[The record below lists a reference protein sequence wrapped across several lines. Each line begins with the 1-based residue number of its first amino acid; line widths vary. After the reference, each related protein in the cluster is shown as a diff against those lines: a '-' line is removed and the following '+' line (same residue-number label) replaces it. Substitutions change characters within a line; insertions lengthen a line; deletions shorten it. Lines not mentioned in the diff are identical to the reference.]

1 MAFPHPDWIGVGF
14 MMYFDYTLMTH
25 QLQAERQAAMTA
37 PRRAL
42 PATLALACAVLL
54 GACAARPDA
63 GPGVDVAAV
72 HHVPQAAPL
81 PAGWEHGAFMEVFVR
96 SYQDSNGDGIG
107 DLRGLT
113 QRLDYLQALGIKGLW
128 LMPVSASGDH
138 DHGYAVTDYR
148 AIEPAYGT
156 LADFDELVRQAH
168 ARGIGIV
175 IDYVINHSS
184 KLNPLFVQSASG
196 KSNRWRDWYV
206 WQDTKPT
213 GWSIFDL
220 DPWTM
225 TPNGAYFAQF
235 GADMPDFDL
244 RNPAVVAYHLDSLR
258 FWLNHGVDGFRI
270 DAVGHLFENGADGWS
285 LQPENYRF
293 LGQVRQA
300 LDIDHPHVMVC
311 ESPADPV
318 GFAAPGACGSAFA
331 FGHSDA
337 LVKAGLGD
345 AKAIRDVADY
355 FTKAPD
361 TLATMVSNHDH
372 FAGKRLWDAM
382 GGNPARVRVAAAA
395 YLLQPGT
402 PYVYYGEELGM
413 SAAATDDPDGQ
424 LRGPMSWTP
433 GGGFS
438 SGTPYRPAS
447 TNLAVDNAES
457 ERADPHSMLAFY
469 TAMLGLRNTHSSIAR
484 GAYVRPRVDAL
495 TMSFQR
501 VNADE
506 HTVVV
511 INYAEVA
518 GAAHL
523 AGLPANAR
531 LQRLYPGP
539 SSAAPSDIRPAGA
552 DGSLAVPAAPLSVQ
566 VFLVSR

>member
-1 MAFPHPDWIGVGF
+1 
-14 MMYFDYTLMTH
+14 MTV
-25 QLQAERQAAMTA
+25 
-37 PRRAL
+37 PVRAL

-54 GACAARPDA
+54 GGCAS
-63 GPGVDVAAV
+63 GPGVDVSAV
-72 HHVPQAAPL
+72 RQVPQAAPL
-81 PAGWEHGAFMEVFVR
+81 PEGWEHGAFMEVFVR
-96 SYQDSNGDGIG
+96 GYQDSNSDGVG

-128 LMPVSASGDH
+128 LMPINASGDH

-184 KLNPLFVQSASG
+184 TLNPLFVQSASS
-196 KSNRWRDWYV
+196 KTNPWRDWYV
-206 WQDTKPT
+206 WEDAKPA
-213 GWSIFDL
+213 GWSIFDR
-220 DPWTM
+220 DPWVM
-225 TPNGAYFAQF
+225 TPNGAYFSQF
-235 GADMPDFDL
+235 DDSMADFNL

-258 FWLNHGVDGFRI
+258 FWLNQGVDGFRI
-270 DAVGHLFENGADGWS
+270 DAVGHLFENGPQGWS
-285 LQPENYRF
+285 LQPENYSF
-293 LGQVRQA
+293 MAKVRRA
-300 LDIDHPHVMVC
+300 LDVDHPHVVVC
-311 ESPADPV
+311 ESPGDAI
-318 GFAAPGACGSAFA
+318 GFAAQTACGASFA

-337 LVKAGLGD
+337 LVKAGRGD
-345 AKAIRDVADY
+345 EKAIHDVADY
-355 FTKAPD
+355 FATAPD
-361 TLATMVSNHDH
+361 TMATMVSNHDH

-382 GGNPARVRVAAAA
+382 GGDAARVRVAAAA

-433 GGGFS
+433 SGGFS
-438 SGTPYRPAS
+438 TGTPYRPAS
-447 TNLAVDNAES
+447 TNLATNNAQA
-457 ERADPHSMLAFY
+457 ERADPNSMLAFY
-469 TAMLGLRNTHSSIAR
+469 TAMLRLRNTHPSIAR
-484 GAYVRPRVDAL
+484 GRYLAPRVDGR

-501 VNADE
+501 VFGDE
-506 HTVVV
+506 HTIVVV
-511 INYAEVA
+511 NYGEVA
-518 GAAHL
+518 GAATL

-531 LQRLYPGP
+531 LQRLYPSGP
-539 SSAAPSDIRPAGA
+539 DATSPANA
-552 DGSLAVPAAPLSVQ
+552 DGAATVPAAPLSVQ

>member
-1 MAFPHPDWIGVGF
+1 
-14 MMYFDYTLMTH
+14 
-25 QLQAERQAAMTA
+25 MTA
-37 PRRAL
+37 PFPLRRRAL
-42 PATLALACAVLL
+42 PATLALAAAVLL
-54 GACAARPDA
+54 GACASAPTA
-63 GPGVDVAAV
+63 NPGVDISPVRQVA
-72 HHVPQAAPL
+72 QASPL

-128 LMPVSASGDH
+128 LMPVNASSDH
-138 DHGYAVTDYR
+138 DHGYHVTDYR
-148 AIEPAYGT
+148 AIDPDYGT

-184 KLNPLFVQSASG
+184 KQNPLFVHSASS
-196 KSNRWRDWYV
+196 KTDPWRDWYV
-206 WQDTKPT
+206 WEDAKPV
-213 GWSIFDL
+213 GWSIFDH

-235 GADMPDFDL
+235 AENIPDFNL

-270 DAVGHLFENGADGWS
+270 DAVGHLFENGPDGWS
-285 LQPENYRF
+285 MQPENYPF
-293 LGQVRQA
+293 LAQVRKA

-311 ESPADPV
+311 ESPGDPI
-318 GFAAPGACGSAFA
+318 GFAAPTACGSSFA

-337 LVKAGLGD
+337 LVQAGLGD
-345 AKAIRDVADY
+345 AKAIRDVAGY

-361 TLATMVSNHDH
+361 TMATMVSNHDS

-413 SAAATDDPDGQ
+413 SAAATESADGQ
-424 LRGPMSWTP
+424 LRGPVSWTP
-433 GGGFS
+433 AGGFS
-438 SGTPYRPAS
+438 TGAPYRPAS
-447 TNLAVDNAES
+447 TNLATNNAEA
-457 ERADPHSMLAFY
+457 ERADPDSMLAFY
-469 TAMLGLRNTHSSIAR
+469 TAMLRLRNTHSSIAL
-484 GAYVRPRVDAL
+484 GAYVAPRVDGS

-501 VNADE
+501 VDALE

-511 INYAEVA
+511 INYGEVA
-518 GAAHL
+518 GSASV

-531 LQRLYPGP
+531 LQRLYPFP
-539 SSAAPSDIRPAGA
+539 PAAPA
-552 DGSLAVPAAPLSVQ
+552 DTRTVSAQGTASVPAAPLSVQ

>member
-1 MAFPHPDWIGVGF
+1 
-14 MMYFDYTLMTH
+14 MT
-25 QLQAERQAAMTA
+25 
-37 PRRAL
+37 PRFRRAGRAL
-42 PATLALACAVLL
+42 PATLALASAALL
-54 GACAARPDA
+54 GGCASLHPA
-63 GPGVDVAAV
+63 GPGIDVSAV
-72 HHVPQAAPL
+72 RQVPRAAPL

-96 SYQDSNGDGIG
+96 SYQDSDGDGIG

-128 LMPVSASGDH
+128 LMPVNASGDH

-184 KLNPLFVQSASG
+184 KLSPLFVQSASA
-196 KSNRWRDWYV
+196 KSNPWRDWYV
-206 WQDTKPT
+206 WEDAKPT

-235 GADMPDFDL
+235 GEAMPDFNL

-270 DAVGHLFENGADGWS
+270 DAVGHLFENGKDGWS
-285 LQPENYRF
+285 MQAENYPF
-293 LGQVRQA
+293 LAQVRRT
-300 LDIDHPHVMVC
+300 LDIDHPHLMVC
-311 ESPADPV
+311 ESPADPI

-337 LVKAGLGD
+337 LVKAGRGD
-345 AKAIRDVADY
+345 VKAIRDVANY
-355 FTKAPD
+355 FAKAPD
-361 TLATMVSNHDH
+361 TMATMVSNHDH

-413 SAAATDDPDGQ
+413 AAATTDDNDGQ
-424 LRGPMSWTP
+424 LRGPVSWTP
-433 GGGFS
+433 AGGFS
-438 SGTPYRPAS
+438 TGTPYRPAS
-447 TNLAVDNAES
+447 TNLATNNAEV
-457 ERADPHSMLAFY
+457 ERADPDSILAFY
-469 TAMLGLRNTHSSIAR
+469 TAMLHLRNAHASIAR
-484 GAYVRPRVDAL
+484 GAYVAPRVHGA

-501 VNADE
+501 VDADE

-511 INYAEVA
+511 INYAETA
-518 GAAHL
+518 GAASV

-531 LQRLYPGP
+531 LQRLYPRP
-539 SSAAPSDIRPAGA
+539 PASPADLVAASA
-552 DGSLAVPAAPLSVQ
+552 DGTVAVPAAPLSVQ

>member
-1 MAFPHPDWIGVGF
+1 
-14 MMYFDYTLMTH
+14 MT
-25 QLQAERQAAMTA
+25 QSTRRAG
-37 PRRAL
+37 RAL
-42 PATLALACAVLL
+42 PAALAF
-54 GACAARPDA
+54 ACAALLDA
-63 GPGVDVAAV
+63 CATWPGASPGVDVSPV
-72 HHVPQAAPL
+72 HQVPQAAPL

-96 SYQDSNGDGIG
+96 GYQDSDGDGSG

-113 QRLDYLQALGIKGLW
+113 RRLDYLQALGIKGLW

-168 ARGIGIV
+168 ARGIGVV

-184 KLNPLFVQSASG
+184 KLAPLFAQSAS
-196 KSNRWRDWYV
+196 SRTNPWRDWYV
-206 WQDTKPT
+206 WADAKPA
-213 GWSIFDL
+213 GWRIFDL
-220 DPWTM
+220 DPWTP

-235 GADMPDFDL
+235 GEAMPDFNL

-270 DAVGHLFENGADGWS
+270 DAVGHLFENGPDGWS
-285 LQPENYRF
+285 MQAENYPF
-293 LGQVRQA
+293 LAQVRRA

-311 ESPADPV
+311 ESPADPI

-345 AKAIRDVADY
+345 EKAIHDVADY

-361 TLATMVSNHDH
+361 TMATMVSNHDS

-382 GGNPARVRVAAAA
+382 GGDPARVRVAAAA

-413 SAAATDDPDGQ
+413 SAAATDSKDGQ
-424 LRGPMSWTP
+424 LRGPVSWTP
-433 GGGFS
+433 AGGFS
-438 SGTPYRPAS
+438 TGTPYRPAS
-447 TNLAVDNAES
+447 TNVATNNAEV
-457 ERADPHSMLAFY
+457 ERGDPDSILAFY
-469 TAMLGLRNTHSSIAR
+469 TAMLGLRNTHASIAR
-484 GAYVRPRVDAL
+484 GAYLAPRVDGA

-501 VNADE
+501 VDAGE

-511 INYAEVA
+511 INYAKAA
-518 GAAHL
+518 GSASV

-531 LQRLYPGP
+531 LQRLYSFPSASPGDLR
-539 SSAAPSDIRPAGA
+539 AARA
-552 DGSLAVPAAPLSVQ
+552 DGTAVVPAAPLSVQ

>member
-1 MAFPHPDWIGVGF
+1 
-14 MMYFDYTLMTH
+14 MT
-25 QLQAERQAAMTA
+25 
-37 PRRAL
+37 PCFRRAGRTL
-42 PATLALACAVLL
+42 PATLALACAALV
-54 GACAARPDA
+54 GACATPPEA
-63 GPGVDVAAV
+63 GPGVDVSAV
-72 HHVPQAAPL
+72 RQVPQAAPL

-96 SYQDSNGDGIG
+96 SYQDSDGDGVG

-128 LMPVSASGDH
+128 LMPVNASGDH

-184 KLNPLFVQSASG
+184 KLSPLFVQSASA
-196 KSNRWRDWYV
+196 KNNPWRDWYV
-206 WQDTKPT
+206 WKDAKPI

-225 TPNGAYFAQF
+225 TSNGAYFAQF
-235 GADMPDFDL
+235 GEAMPDFNL

-270 DAVGHLFENGADGWS
+270 DAVGHLFENGKDGWS
-285 LQPENYRF
+285 MQAENYAF
-293 LGQVRQA
+293 LAQVRRT

-311 ESPADPV
+311 ESPADPI

-337 LVKAGLGD
+337 LVKAGRGD
-345 AKAIRDVADY
+345 LKAIHAVADY
-355 FTKAPD
+355 FSKAPG
-361 TLATMVSNHDH
+361 TLATMVSNHDN

-382 GGNPARVRVAAAA
+382 GANPARVRVAAAA

-413 SAAATDDPDGQ
+413 AAAATDDKDGQ
-424 LRGPMSWTP
+424 LRGPVSWTP
-433 GGGFS
+433 VGGFS
-438 SGTPYRPAS
+438 TGTPYRPGS
-447 TNLAVDNAES
+447 TNLATNNAEV
-457 ERADPHSMLAFY
+457 ERADPNSLLAFY
-469 TAMLGLRNTHSSIAR
+469 TAMLRLRNTHSSIAR
-484 GAYVRPRVDAL
+484 GAYVAPRVDGA

-501 VNADE
+501 VDADD

-518 GAAHL
+518 GSASVC
-523 AGLPANAR
+523 GLPANAR
-531 LQRLYPGP
+531 LQRLYPASPGEP
-539 SSAAPSDIRPAGA
+539 RAADSNGA
-552 DGSLAVPAAPLSVQ
+552 MVVPAAALSVQ